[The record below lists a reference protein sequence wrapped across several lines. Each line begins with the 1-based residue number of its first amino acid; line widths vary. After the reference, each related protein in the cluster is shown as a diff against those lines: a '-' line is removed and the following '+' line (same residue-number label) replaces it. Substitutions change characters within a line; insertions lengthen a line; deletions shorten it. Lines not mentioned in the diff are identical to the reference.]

1 MTLGTKPG
9 RMGSYMHSFV
19 RLWLRCLLGVAAVI
33 FVAVCA
39 RTASAYPG
47 PLNLNGSAGAG
58 YITSGVVVPNGGCIG
73 CHGDFG
79 SAPFPHNDWGI
90 GTVAPALTISG
101 AGTGTTHVTNADG
114 NGGIFTVQPGKTAT
128 FNLTFHTLL
137 AAASG
142 GFLAYHN
149 DGTNESSGALVAL
162 GAEHTC
168 PDGVSGTLCGATQ
181 SGTGNHEIMHSFPQ
195 ATSNGSLSFNFEWTA
210 PAATCAGSF
219 SFTVWVNAEN
229 ADSNCGPPDSSY
241 SFTFTINLA
250 TCNDGNACNGVETC
264 STTGLNA
271 GKCMAGTP
279 VTCTASDQCH
289 GVGTC
294 NAGTG
299 VCTNPALTG
308 TSCND
313 SDLCTT
319 GDVCTAGTCA
329 GTPVTCSALDQCH
342 SAGTCN
348 AGTGL
353 CSNPTLTGNSCND
366 GNLCTTGD
374 VCNAGTCAG
383 TPVTC
388 SALDQCHSAGTCN
401 AGTGVCS
408 NPTLTGNS
416 CNDGNSCT
424 TGDTCQAGACVGV
437 GMTCTALDQCH
448 GVGTCSGGVCTNPVL
463 SGAACNDNNACTAG
477 ETCSAGGVCQGGT
490 AVPTDDGNP
499 CTADACTPA
508 GGVTHTPILPVP
520 VCHDGSRGPCDA
532 VVMCTTGGICP
543 PLAVAPATTQCSGP
557 SCSNGP
563 PSVETFASLCDGTHT
578 TCPAATTQDCSGAA
592 CVGNVCGGGCAGND
606 ANCVTGDFCNVNVC
620 TPKLGTGKTCSG
632 NNNCALGFCV
642 DGVCCNTACG
652 GGDPTDCQACNLTAA
667 QGGTPGTCSVP
678 VGQVCRAAVA
688 AAPGTT
694 ASCDAAEVCA
704 AGNTACP
711 PDLPAAAGTVCRTS
725 ADGNLCDPAET
736 CNGFNC
742 PANTS
747 TRDGQACTDDG
758 NPCSLD
764 LCESNACTHNQAAA
778 ATVLCRASKGVC
790 DPLEDCDGTTTT
802 CPADVIFNAAHVCR
816 PVAAGETCD
825 VAESCTTG
833 GPNCPPDGFD
843 ANTVSCGAASCA
855 FGTETLA
862 VNCPGSNGTC
872 PTATTKA
879 CSPYLCAGTACGT
892 TCAVKTDCAANFYC
906 NPSHQCVP
914 ELTAGAPCTTAE
926 SCGTGICV
934 DGVCCNSQCTGQCQ
948 ACNVATSPGVCS
960 PITDKVPHGSRPACT
975 GDGSACQG
983 VCDGVNTGSCALP
996 GSSTQCRAPTCTGGT
1011 ATLVAACQ
1019 GNGTCPAVQTQA
1031 CAPGICQAAS
1041 GPKAICVGSN
1051 GTPCTADVECQTGNY
1066 CSAGVC
1072 IPKITDGTACAA
1084 DSQCANGHCV
1094 DNLCCNSA
1102 CDGQCEACDVAGS
1115 PGKCTAVTDK
1125 KPHGGRPACVSDPQ
1139 YPACAGQ
1146 CDGKNLLACVFPGA
1160 GTSCR
1165 DASCT
1170 NDVATLPASCTGTG
1184 TCSPAQQQA
1193 CQAPNGCDATATI
1206 CENGCASDRDCAV
1219 NKYCSGGVC
1228 VPTLPLGAS
1237 CSTSGQCTAFC
1248 VDGVCCNTSCD
1259 HQCEAC
1265 NKEGICSP
1273 VTGAPV
1279 LPRQAC
1285 NTDGNAACVGTCNGT
1300 NPDACTYPGDTKQC
1314 SAGSCASGVAT
1325 LTTFCDGEGS
1335 CPLPQNQICAPAD
1348 CVGTLCGGGCP
1359 TIACAAGSYCSAGV
1373 CEPKLGQGKTCNDN
1387 SQCANGLCTDGF
1399 CCDQACNGQCQACDV
1414 AGSEGTCTTL
1424 TGDLPHG
1431 GRAACPGF
1439 GACAATCDGTS
1450 ATACSYASATIT
1462 CGKASC
1468 SQNGQQLAAPLC
1480 NGAGS
1485 CQPAVE
1491 SNCGSYACD
1500 PPSGTCLTSCVL
1512 DTDCAAGFQ
1521 CVNAKCQPQQD
1532 AGIADSGAD
1541 SSVPPDG
1548 SVTTDASIDGTA
1560 PDATADATVSDSGSA
1575 GAADDAGTPLVPPN
1589 RSTDKG
1595 SCGCSVPGTDTGN
1608 SSLLLLASLG
1618 LLGMAARRRKRRAA

>member
-1 MTLGTKPG
+1 M
-9 RMGSYMHSFV
+9 
-19 RLWLRCLLGVAAVI
+19 LL
-33 FVAVCA
+33 VAVFA
-39 RTASAYPG
+39 RRASAYPG
-47 PLNLNGSAGAG
+47 EHNVNTGVAPDGE
-58 YITSGVVVPNGGCIG
+58 YITSQVIGAGGCPG
-73 CHGDFG
+73 CHL
-79 SAPFPHNDWGI
+79 APTISQAAVNPI
-90 GTVAPALTISG
+90 LTISG
-101 AGTGTTHVTNADG
+101 GTGSGTSFFVKPGATAS
-114 NGGIFTVQPGKTAT
+114 FTLT
-128 FNLTFHTLL
+128 FNNNT
-137 AAASG
+137 ASG
-142 GFLAYHN
+142 GFLVFHDFTTGGSNNAQ
-149 DGTNESSGALVAL
+149 GTLGASGAGTHA
-162 GAEHTC
+162 C
-168 PDGVSGTLCGATQ
+168 PDTGGNPNGTVCAGVTNNNTEVMHAFPHVGAT
-181 SGTGNHEIMHSFPQ
+181 S
-195 ATSNGSLSFNFEWTA
+195 
-210 PAATCAGSF
+210 
-219 SFTVWVNAEN
+219 
-229 ADSNCGPPDSSY
+229 
-241 SFTFTINLA
+241 SFTFSYKAPAVCSGTFSFEFWVNSENGDSQCFNGGDSGYGVPFTIA
-250 TCNDGNACNGVETC
+250 IASCDDGNACNGVETC
-264 STTGLNA
+264 NGAGACVAGTAPNCNDGNVCTNDSCNAATGCVNTAVAPGTSCSDGNACNGAETCSGTTCVAGTPPNCNDNNVCTNDSCNA
-271 GKCMAGTP
+271 ATGCVNTAVAPGTSCSDGNACNGAETCSGTTCMAGT
-279 VTCTASDQCH
+279 
-289 GVGTC
+289 
-294 NAGTG
+294 
-299 VCTNPALTG
+299 AL
-308 TSCND
+308 N
-313 SDLCTT
+313 
-319 GDVCTAGTCA
+319 
-329 GTPVTCSALDQCH
+329 
-342 SAGTCN
+342 
-348 AGTGL
+348 
-353 CSNPTLTGNSCND
+353 CND
-366 GNLCTTGD
+366 GNACTSD
-374 VCNAGTCAG
+374 SCNAATGCVNTAVAPGTSCSDGNACNGLETCSGTTCVAG
-383 TPVTC
+383 TAP
-388 SALDQCHSAGTCN
+388 N
-401 AGTGVCS
+401 
-408 NPTLTGNS
+408 
-416 CNDGNSCT
+416 CNDGNVCTSDSCNPASGCVNT
-424 TGDTCQAGACVGV
+424 AVAPGTSCSDGNACNG
-437 GMTCTALDQCH
+437 LE
-448 GVGTCSGGVCTNPVL
+448 TCSGTTCVAGTAPN
-463 SGAACNDNNACTAG
+463 CNDNN
-477 ETCSAGGVCQGGT
+477 V
-490 AVPTDDGNP
+490 
-499 CTADACTPA
+499 CTADSCNPA
-508 GGVTHTPILPVP
+508 SGCVNTPILPVP

-532 VVMCTTGGICP
+532 VVMCTTGGVCP

-563 PSVETFASLCDGTHT
+563 PSVETFAALCDGAHT
-578 TCPAATTQDCSGAA
+578 TCPTATTQDCSGAT
-592 CVGNVCGGGCAGND
+592 CTGNVCGGGCAGND
-606 ANCVTGDFCNVNVC
+606 ANCVSGDFCNINVC
-620 TPKLGTGKTCSG
+620 TPKLGLGLTCSG

-642 DGVCCNTACG
+642 DGVCCNSACG

-678 VGQVCRAAVA
+678 VGQTCRAAAA

-711 PDLPAAAGTVCRTS
+711 PDLPAAAGTVCRAS

-736 CNGFNC
+736 CSGFNC

-764 LCESNACTHNQAAA
+764 LCETNACTHNQPAAA
-778 ATVLCRASKGVC
+778 SVLCRASKGVC

-833 GPNCPPDGFD
+833 GPNCPADGFD

-862 VNCPGSNGTC
+862 VSCPGATVSGTC

-892 TCAVKTDCAANFYC
+892 TCAVKTDCAGGFYC

-960 PITDKVPHGSRPACT
+960 PITDKVPHGSRTPCT

-1115 PGKCTAVTDK
+1115 LGKCSAVTDK
-1125 KPHGGRPACVSDPQ
+1125 KPHGGRPACASDPQ
-1139 YPACAGQ
+1139 YTACAGQ
-1146 CDGKNLLACVFPGA
+1146 CDGKNLLSCVFPGA

-1193 CQAPNGCDATATI
+1193 CQAPNGCDTTGTI
-1206 CENGCASDRDCAV
+1206 CKNGCASDRDCAV

-1237 CSTSGQCTAFC
+1237 CSTAGQCTAFC

-1273 VTGAPV
+1273 VAGAPV

-1335 CPLPQNQICAPAD
+1335 CPTPQNQICAPAD

-1359 TIACAAGSYCSAGV
+1359 TIACAAGSYCSGGV
-1373 CEPKLGQGKTCNDN
+1373 CEPKLGPGTTCNDN

-1450 ATACSYASATIT
+1450 PTACSYASATIT

-1485 CQPAVE
+1485 CQPAIE

-1500 PPSGTCLTSCVL
+1500 PPSGACLTSCVL

-1575 GAADDAGTPLVPPN
+1575 GAADDAGIPLVPPN

-1595 SCGCSVPGTDTGN
+1595 SCGCSVPGSDTGN

-1618 LLGMAARRRKRRAA
+1618 LLGMAVRRRKRRAA